1 MDNQSMNQAIEI
13 LVNNFTRHPELNL
26 NSDQSNVFQM
36 LQDFWRVKIFNSNGT
51 LNDSDHLVDSL
62 NESTLISYEFLEKP
76 TPPYICFC
84 TLPSGSCFAT
94 FQNVTTK
101 HEAKKSAALISL
113 MNSFFNE
120 HPLRR
125 ISDEFIL
132 KSIDEAQLD
141 YPNLCNISLQLYKR
155 LLETCL
161 NKTMLEFKQMMT
173 VFQLLQWNGS
183 IKAMRERNCHLN
195 EVIEYYKNFK
205 IDEEMRNKMSI
216 DWIDR
221 EQKQSGIIITELH
234 KVNNEIEASRL
245 RGQELRF
252 LKEKRNILLLAS
264 YQFDIEIK
272 ND

>member
-1 MDNQSMNQAIEI
+1 
-13 LVNNFTRHPELNL
+13 
-26 NSDQSNVFQM
+26 
-36 LQDFWRVKIFNSNGT
+36 
-51 LNDSDHLVDSL
+51 
-62 NESTLISYEFLEKP
+62 
-76 TPPYICFC
+76 
-84 TLPSGSCFAT
+84 
-94 FQNVTTK
+94 
-101 HEAKKSAALISL
+101 

-132 KSIDEAQLD
+132 KSIDEALLD